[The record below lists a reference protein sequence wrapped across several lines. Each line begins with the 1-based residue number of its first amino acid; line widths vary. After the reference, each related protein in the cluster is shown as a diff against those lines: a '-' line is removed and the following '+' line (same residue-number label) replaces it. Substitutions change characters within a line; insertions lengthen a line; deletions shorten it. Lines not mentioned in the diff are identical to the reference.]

1 MDPVGTAATGQPLLN
16 HNPLQQSAITYLEFT
31 ALNSWDT
38 YQDGGHTSTD
48 SVLAKRTHAY
58 AAFIEAGMVATN
70 SASNHSTYNRRNQLP
85 ESTCKVLE
93 QLHITQS
100 TRPVTVPPQ
109 STISWSQDSQLHIV
123 T

>member
-1 MDPVGTAATGQPLLN
+1 MDPGGTTATGQPL
-16 HNPLQQSAITYLEFT
+16 PTQSSLRST
-31 ALNSWDT
+31 AGI
-38 YQDGGHTSTD
+38 YQDGGLTSTD
-48 SVLAKRTHAY
+48 SVLTKSAHAY
-58 AAFIEAGMVATN
+58 ADFIEAGMLATH

-109 STISWSQDSQLHIV
+109 SVISWSQVSQLHIV